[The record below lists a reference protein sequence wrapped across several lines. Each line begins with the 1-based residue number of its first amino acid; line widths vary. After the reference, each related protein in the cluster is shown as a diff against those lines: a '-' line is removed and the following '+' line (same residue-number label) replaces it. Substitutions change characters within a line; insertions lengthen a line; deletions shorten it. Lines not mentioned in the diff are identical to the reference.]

1 VQVSL
6 VGRSGSVFTSPD
18 GGFRLDPEPT
28 PPFQL
33 VVFDRAGALLGTIT
47 VTATTET
54 DWRRLVLP
62 VGRIESVQV
71 VSGVAPNTLAT
82 PAAAATVTTRDDAQR
97 VQPAR
102 LVDLMEQ
109 IPGASHASAGQAA
122 VPSLR
127 GLAGGRTLMLID
139 DARVTTERRAG
150 PSATYLDP
158 FGLERT
164 EVVRGPGSVAYGSD
178 ALGGVIHARTPV
190 PETEELFGR
199 FELGAGTGFD
209 FTSGAVEANLP
220 AGRAAFL
227 IQAHQRWFGD
237 YESPEGTVPNT
248 GARDRGFLVRGLARP
263 GKGRL
268 VTGLQVDHGRDIG
281 RPAIDSARRLTSYPE
296 ENSERLTVA
305 YDHPGR
311 GGFSVFEL
319 RAFLGRYQ
327 LITERDTFPTADAA
341 GRIERSDV
349 TAKDASLRVLTSRP
363 FERGLLR
370 FGADV
375 VSRFDLNANDSLEEY
390 TPGDGPVLVRDE
402 ETIESASRLDGG
414 LFAEVEYKLAEG
426 QWNLF
431 GGLRGDR
438 VRTQNKG
445 GFFGNASTSEGALSG
460 HAAVRW
466 HFSTGWDASLQLA
479 RGFRDPRLSARY
491 FAGTT
496 GRGTI
501 IGNPELDS
509 ETSRQLDAAIRGQSG
524 RWSFATYGYLYRIA
538 DLIERFEVADRL
550 FSFRNRNEEE
560 IIGWE
565 VETSYNVSRELAVQG
580 GLGWARGRI
589 VDDGSHPDNI
599 PAPNVFAAVRYRPLD
614 SLWCQVGAA
623 YHARDDRPGPTE
635 KITPS
640 YALLNASVGWR
651 FIEALELRV
660 NLKNL
665 TDERYPAGQDALAP
679 LAPGRSLAVVLNG
692 RF

>member
-1 VQVSL
+1 VSL
-6 VGRSGSVFTSPD
+6 VGRSGSVFTSSD
-18 GGFRLDPEPT
+18 GEFRLDPEPT
-28 PPFQL
+28 PPFQI

-47 VTATTET
+47 VSATSET

-71 VSGVAPNTLAT
+71 VSGVAPNTLST
-82 PAAAATVTTRDDAQR
+82 PAGAATVTTRDDAQR

-109 IPGASHASAGQAA
+109 IPGASHASSGQAA

-190 PETEELFGR
+190 PETEEFFGR
-199 FELGAGTGFD
+199 FEIGAGTGFD
-209 FTSGAVEANLP
+209 FTSGAVEANIP
-220 AGRAAFL
+220 ARSAAFL

-237 YESPEGTVPNT
+237 YDSPDGPVPNS
-248 GARDRGFLVRGLARP
+248 GARDRGFLVRGLAQP
-263 GKGRL
+263 GSGKL
-268 VTGLQVDHGRDIG
+268 VAGLQVDHGRDVG
-281 RPAIDSARRLTSYPE
+281 RPAIDSNRRLTSYPE

-311 GGFSVFEL
+311 GGFSAFEL
-319 RAFLGRYQ
+319 RGFLGRYQ
-327 LITERDTFPTADAA
+327 LITERNTFPTEDSA

-349 TAKDASLRVLTSRP
+349 VGSDASLRFLASRP

-375 VSRFDLNANDSLEEY
+375 VSRFDLNANDSLQEY
-390 TPGDGPVLVRDE
+390 ASGAGPVLVRDE

-414 LFAEVEYKLAEG
+414 LFAELEYELAEG
-426 QWNLF
+426 RWIFF

-438 VRTQNKG
+438 VRTRNEG
-445 GFFGNASTSEGALSG
+445 GFFGDVSTAESALSG

-479 RGFRDPRLSARY
+479 RGFRDPRLSDRY

-496 GRGTI
+496 GRGQI
-501 IGNPELDS
+501 LGNPELDS
-509 ETSRQLDAAIRGQSG
+509 ETSRQLDAAIRGQAG
-524 RWSFATYGYLYRIA
+524 PWSFATYGYFYRIA
-538 DLIERFEVADRL
+538 ELIERFEVADRL
-550 FSFRNRNEEE
+550 FTFRNRGEEE
-560 IIGWE
+560 IVGWE
-565 VETSYNVSRELAVQG
+565 IETSYNVSKEFAVQG
-580 GLGWARGRI
+580 GFGWARGRI
-589 VDDGSHPDNI
+589 VDDGSFPDNI

-614 SLWCQVGAA
+614 RLWCQFGAA
-623 YHARDDRPGPTE
+623 YHTRDDRPGPTE

-651 FIEALELRV
+651 FIEPLELRV

-665 TDERYPAGQDALAP
+665 TDESYPAGQDELAP
-679 LAPGRSLAVVLNG
+679 LAPGRNLAVVLNG